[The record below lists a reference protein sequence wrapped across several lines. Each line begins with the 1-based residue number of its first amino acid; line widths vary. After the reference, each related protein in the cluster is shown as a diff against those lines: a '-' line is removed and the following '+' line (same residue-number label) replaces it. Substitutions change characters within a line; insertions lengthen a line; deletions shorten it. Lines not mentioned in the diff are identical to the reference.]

1 MARNLLESALPPI
14 LSVLPLSEV
23 KIVTKIKTIVGGFPK
38 VEKKEL
44 NTFAL
49 VQPISNNVKTQTDI
63 AIINTENAYNFYF
76 TKDVAEVL
84 EFLENIECEITYK
97 GIIFS
102 LYSKYDWS
110 DNGWVKVLGTQKSK
124 SEAQNV

>member
-23 KIVTKIKTIVGGFPK
+23 KIITKIKTIVSGFPK
-38 VEKKEL
+38 VEKREL

-49 VQPISNNVKTQTDI
+49 VQPISNVKAQTDI
-63 AIINTENAYNFYF
+63 AIINTEKAYNFYF

-84 EFLENIECEITYK
+84 EFLENIECEIIYK

-102 LYSKYDWS
+102 VYSNYDWS
-110 DNGWVKVLGTQKSK
+110 DNGWVKVIATQKSK
-124 SEAQNV
+124 SEVQNV

>member
-23 KIVTKIKTIVGGFPK
+23 KIVTKTKTIVSGFPK
-38 VEKKEL
+38 VEKREL

-49 VQPISNNVKTQTDI
+49 VQPISNVKAQTDT
-63 AIINTENAYNFYF
+63 AIINTEKAYNFYF

-102 LYSKYDWS
+102 VYSNYDWS
-110 DNGWVKVLGTQKSK
+110 DNGWVKVLATQKSK
-124 SEAQNV
+124 SEVQNV